1 MNTAVSDSLWKH
13 RRWSRRDVFF
23 LIDNMKCWDALFK
36 RQSEVVS
43 WSFKREV
50 SVRFP
55 NFQSVNPQCDSNG
68 ISTSQIITTVFYLN
82 LKNWHGCDSD
92 LRWLFWD
99 DYWTWSRRLI
109 SLLWVLLC
117 FFALFAGAAICKAC
131 HGPVNLSFQCGL
143 VQIYFWMLIFSVE
156 FIKLHDVVCW
166 WNIRVQIMKDGQGL

>member
-68 ISTSQIITTVFYLN
+68 ISTSQIITTVFYQN
-82 LKNWHGCDSD
+82 LKIDMD
-92 LRWLFWD
+92 AIL
-99 DYWTWSRRLI
+99 TWGDFSEMTIEHDHEDWFHYSECCCVFLPFLQARQFAKHVT
-109 SLLWVLLC
+109 VLL
-117 FFALFAGAAICKAC
+117 I
-131 HGPVNLSFQCGL
+131 FQFNA
-143 VQIYFWMLIFSVE
+143 VWSKFIFG
-156 FIKLHDVVCW
+156 C
-166 WNIRVQIMKDGQGL
+166 